1 MSEIKIKESWKITF
15 ISVVIIGLITH
26 SYMFLNDFLSADAMW
41 SLYFDQNMITS
52 GRWFLTVACGLSS
65 YYQLPWVIG
74 LISLVWIGVATVFIV
89 EIFEIKNK
97 VSQVLIAG
105 IMVTFPA
112 LVSTYSYMYTV
123 DGYMM
128 AVMLVCISVYTLK
141 KYKWGFIPAGILLGF
156 ALGIYQAYLAFAIL
170 LCIGLLFIELLNG
183 NKSKKIWKSVRNMLL
198 YGGIGLT
205 FYYIMLQ
212 ILLRIQGL
220 TLSGY
225 QGIDTMGTL
234 SFASLPSMILSTY
247 TDFFDFSIKSRI
259 FANNIFSIIVI
270 IIFASMS
277 IYLFVRQGLKVKLF
291 KSPGRILACIG
302 LLVVIPIATNVI
314 LLISAQAFN
323 HLVMRYHWALFLL
336 IPIILCERFPI
347 EDEKKT
353 KGKYVQIGLVLASL
367 LLIFNYILIA
377 NIAYFNM
384 NERYERTY
392 AYAIRLADRME
403 QTEGYYTGI
412 PVMMIGVI
420 DEEMYP
426 NTDITA
432 EVTGSMIGVTGNMFL
447 YTGEQY
453 KIFFSHYLSI
463 PLNLVSSE
471 EIPEIYES
479 AAYKELEPF
488 PSKNSMKVVD
498 GILYIKTEP
507 KE

>member
-1 MSEIKIKESWKITF
+1 MLF
-15 ISVVIIGLITH
+15 YG
-26 SYMFLNDFLSADAMW
+26 
-41 SLYFDQNMITS
+41 
-52 GRWFLTVACGLSS
+52 
-65 YYQLPWVIG
+65 VIG
-74 LISLVWIGVATVFIV
+74 LA
-89 EIFEIKNK
+89 
-97 VSQVLIAG
+97 
-105 IMVTFPA
+105 
-112 LVSTYSYMYTV
+112 
-123 DGYMM
+123 
-128 AVMLVCISVYTLK
+128 
-141 KYKWGFIPAGILLGF
+141 
-156 ALGIYQAYLAFAIL
+156 
-170 LCIGLLFIELLNG
+170 
-183 NKSKKIWKSVRNMLL
+183 
-198 YGGIGLT
+198 
-205 FYYIMLQ
+205 FYYVMLQ

-225 QGIDTMGTL
+225 QGIDTMG
-234 SFASLPSMILSTY
+234 SFSLATLPSMLLSTY
-247 TDFFDFSIKSRI
+247 TDFISFALRSKI
-259 FANNIFSIIVI
+259 FANNALSIILI
-270 IIFASMS
+270 IVLICVS

-291 KSPGRILACIG
+291 KSPVRILACLG

-336 IPIILCERFPI
+336 MPIILCERFPI

-353 KGKYVQIGLVLASL
+353 KGKYVQISLVLASL

-426 NTDITA
+426 NTDITT

-479 AAYKELEPF
+479 TAYKELEPF